1 MVGKMIMKADL
12 NNLTRP
18 RSLVCF
24 FTRLITIDLI
34 IHIHLFKNWIAHNIP
49 HVDST
54 YELVFFSE
62 LTKGTCLRFAG
73 SGNEE
78 NRNNAYPHK
87 AGFAQPSGLSLA
99 SEDPWSCLFVADSE
113 SSTVRTV
120 SLKDGAVKHLVG
132 GERDP
137 MVMTVTLAQCA
148 RTLSKLSILWI
159 MES

>member
-1 MVGKMIMKADL
+1 MD
-12 NNLTRP
+12 
-18 RSLVCF
+18 
-24 FTRLITIDLI
+24 LITVLDI
-34 IHIHLFKNWIAHNIP
+34 
-49 HVDST
+49 VDHMLASSMN
-54 YELVFFSE
+54 LSFSE
-62 LTKGTCLRFAG
+62 LKKGTCVRFAG

-99 SEDPWSCLFVADSE
+99 PEEPWSCLFVADSE

-137 MVMTVTLAQCA
+137 MV
-148 RTLSKLSILWI
+148 RTSLLQSTH
-159 MES
+159 

>member
-1 MVGKMIMKADL
+1 MVH
-12 NNLTRP
+12 RP
-18 RSLVCF
+18 LWGLVNCAV
-24 FTRLITIDLI
+24 TI
-34 IHIHLFKNWIAHNIP
+34 
-49 HVDST
+49 V
-54 YELVFFSE
+54 LVFSVHLVTGSHLCLSLSE
-62 LTKGTCLRFAG
+62 LKKGTCLRFAG

-137 MVMTVTLAQCA
+137 MVKKSLCA
-148 RTLSKLSILWI
+148 VSWI
-159 MES
+159 SSHS